1 MIGNKYLIKQH
12 VSECFREQQTATVC
26 FEKRRDLPWA
36 GNGTIR
42 ATPFPFWGPKLLG
55 WLPLRRGG
63 CVKVL
68 PPSIP
73 PTAREIPSVISSY
86 GPKNKPSTPPT
97 AEIFW
102 HPLQLFGL
110 KEEDMEK
117 EGEGLTSTSSN
128 SLLQEDSF
136 SANSFHSFL
145 FLLSLQK
152 VEHL

>member
-1 MIGNKYLIKQH
+1 MFPS
-12 VSECFREQQTATVC
+12 VSESSRQPRSVLKSTETYHGQAM
-26 FEKRRDLPWA
+26 ELSGP
-36 GNGTIR
+36 
-42 ATPFPFWGPKLLG
+42 TPFPFWGPKLLG

-73 PTAREIPSVISSY
+73 PTAREIPSAISSY

-102 HPLQLFGL
+102 HPLHLFGL

-136 SANSFHSFL
+136 STNSFHSFL

-152 VEHL
+152 VERL